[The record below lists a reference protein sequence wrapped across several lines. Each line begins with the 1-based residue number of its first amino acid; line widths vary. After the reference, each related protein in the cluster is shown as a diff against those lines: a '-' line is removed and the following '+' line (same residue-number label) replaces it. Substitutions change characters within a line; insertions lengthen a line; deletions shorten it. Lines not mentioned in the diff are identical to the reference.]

1 MADDDQVTFASQTPE
16 DFLRPL
22 QKILA
27 ARADLE
33 HLYEL
38 AKTSTIPEVRS
49 LALLMDKHET
59 DIWFALVEL
68 DQLFVDEHHNET
80 ALLNHPLRERTT

>member
-1 MADDDQVTFASQTPE
+1 MAEDDQVTIASQQPE

-38 AKTSTIPEVRS
+38 AKSSTIPEVRS

-59 DIWFALVEL
+59 DIWVALVEL
-68 DQLFVDEHHNET
+68 DRLFVDEHHNET
-80 ALLNHPLRERTT
+80 ALLNHPLKRSC